1 MQLAVTK
8 DTEEFTSKTEKFDRM
23 LLALIAAFFVW
34 LIVSFLV
41 VKAGAS
47 IMAWALLPSIYL
59 QARSHANW
67 RYWLAA
73 SLFAMPILIFKGA
86 FYAPLG
92 LAVGCTVISTHRV
105 IYGALN
111 RFCMMPLAIM
121 LFMFSYGFTQHI
133 VRRLGGYPIDG
144 SMLAFDNQ
152 WFSGVSI
159 RIWHYA
165 QMNFIMGKFFE
176 IVYLFLSCAAVI
188 VMESLNRIE
197 RIRTCF
203 ILFLAG
209 LCAVPFYI
217 LFPAVGPVHIGEPF
231 AMRNCLPSMHV
242 TWAILL
248 WRAAIPGWQRKAMA
262 IFVPLTAI
270 STLTTGEHYLIDILA
285 AIPYAAFW
293 ALWIN
298 NRSKESL
305 YQVDRL

>member
-111 RFCMMPLAIM
+111 RFCM
-121 LFMFSYGFTQHI
+121 
-133 VRRLGGYPIDG
+133 DG